1 MNLTSEYAVS
11 SDDSDFEADWLCK
24 RREDALWQCRHCQ
37 RLHPEEVCLTMRAR
51 FTRQNARPSRT
62 RTPRHE
68 HTHAHA
74 LGRVQSRSH
83 HSQHCV
89 THAHSIMQYQG
100 CPVSLKSR
108 ESAEDLRPPVAWK
121 RERHN
126 LLHEARRP
134 SSQSKREGEKF
145 EMRASPASPESSLS
159 SSALSS
165 PSSSSRPSNPSTP
178 EARKRQPWDLG
189 TPSTQPLNQK
199 PETLNLCTRT
209 YTFPRTLNPKP

>member
-1 MNLTSEYAVS
+1 MNHTSEYAES

-37 RLHPEEVCLTMRAR
+37 RLHPEEVCLTMCAR
-51 FTRQNARPSRT
+51 IVDSHSKNAGPSRT

-74 LGRVQSRSH
+74 LGRVQSGSH
-83 HSQHCV
+83 PSQLG

-108 ESAEDLRPPVAWK
+108 ESAEDLRPPVAWM

-126 LLHEARRP
+126 QLHEARRP
-134 SSQSKREGEKF
+134 SSKSKRERVKS
-145 EMRASPASPESSLS
+145 EMGASPASPESSQSL
-159 SSALSS
+159 SALSS
-165 PSSSSRPSNPSTP
+165 PASSSWPSNPSTP
-178 EARKRQPWDLG
+178 EARKRQLWEPG
-189 TPSTQPLNQK
+189 TLSTKPQTRNQK
-199 PETLNLCTRT
+199 P
-209 YTFPRTLNPKP
+209 